1 VPFDFENDMR
11 LMVKIGIQRK

>member
-1 VPFDFENDMR
+1 MR